1 MKRFLML
8 AGACAL
14 SAPLLVS
21 AQSAVVASAG
31 QTSVTQAQM
40 TTLLKSLDAAT
51 RERLAAD
58 PASLDQ
64 LVRAR
69 LAQSVVVAEVKAK
82 GWDQQPEVRQMV
94 EQAERDTL
102 MRSYL
107 ASVATPPA
115 DYPSDAEIQTAY
127 DQNRAVFGTPR
138 ALHFAQIYIAVPPG
152 ADAATRTKARKQA
165 DMLARQAHASGAD
178 FAALAAANSQDKPSA
193 SQGGDMGFVPESVLL
208 PEIRKAAESMKPG
221 DVSAPIETTAGFH
234 VVKLVDTRA
243 AGVRPLADVKDQLRA
258 MLRRQRT
265 QQNIQAYLAK
275 QVGPDTVAI
284 NEDALKKALTAAQ

>member
-1 MKRFLML
+1 MKRWVML

-14 SAPLLVS
+14 SAPLIAS
-21 AQSAVVASAG
+21 AQSTVIASAG
-31 QTSVTQAQM
+31 QASVTQTQM
-40 TTLLKSLDAAT
+40 TALLKSLDAGT
-51 RERLAAD
+51 RERLSAD

-82 GWDQQPEVRQMV
+82 GWDQQPEVKQMV

-107 ASVATPPA
+107 ASVAAPPA

-127 DQNRAVFGTPR
+127 DQNRAAFATPR
-138 ALHFAQIYIAVPPG
+138 ALHFAQIYVAVPSD
-152 ADAATRTKARKQA
+152 ADAATRAKARKQA
-165 DMLARQAHASGAD
+165 DDLAREAHAGGAD

-193 SQGGDMGFVPESVLL
+193 SQGGDMGFVAEGVLL
-208 PEIRKAAESMKPG
+208 PEIRKAADSMKPG
-221 DVSAPIETTAGFH
+221 DISAPIQTAAGFH
-234 VVKLVDTRA
+234 VVKLVDIRA

-265 QQNIQAYLAK
+265 QQNVQAYLAK
-275 QVGPDTVAI
+275 QVGPGTVAI
-284 NEDALKKALTAAQ
+284 NEDALKKALSAAQ

>member
-14 SAPLLVS
+14 SAPLLAS
-21 AQSAVVASAG
+21 AQSAIVASAG

-40 TTLLKSLDAAT
+40 TTLLKSLDTAT

-94 EQAERDTL
+94 EQAERDAL

-107 ASVATPPA
+107 ASIAAPAA
-115 DYPSDAEIQTAY
+115 DYPSDAEIQAAY
-127 DQNRAVFGTPR
+127 DQNRAVFTTPR
-138 ALHFAQIYIAVPPG
+138 ALHFAQIYVAVAPG
-152 ADAATRTKARKQA
+152 ADAATRAKARKQA
-165 DMLARQAHASGAD
+165 DDFTRQARASGAD

-243 AGVRPLADVKDQLRA
+243 AGVRPLAEVKDQLRA

-265 QQNIQAYLAK
+265 QQNVQAYLAK
-275 QVGPDTVAI
+275 QVGPGTVAI

>member
-14 SAPLLVS
+14 SAPLLAS
-21 AQSAVVASAG
+21 AQSAIVASAG

-40 TTLLKSLDAAT
+40 TTLLKSLDTAT

-82 GWDQQPEVRQMV
+82 GWDQQPEVRQVV
-94 EQAERDTL
+94 EQAERDAL

-107 ASVATPPA
+107 ASIAAPAA

-127 DQNRAVFGTPR
+127 DQNRAVFTTPR
-138 ALHFAQIYIAVPPG
+138 ALHFAQIYVAVAPG
-152 ADAATRTKARKQA
+152 ADATTRAKARKQA
-165 DMLARQAHASGAD
+165 GDLTRQARASGAD

-234 VVKLVDTRA
+234 VVKLVDGRA
-243 AGVRPLADVKDQLRA
+243 AGVRPLAEVKDQLRA

-265 QQNIQAYLAK
+265 QQNVQAYLAK
-275 QVGPDTVAI
+275 QVGPGTVAI

>member
-21 AQSAVVASAG
+21 AQSAVVASTG

-51 RERLAAD
+51 RERLATD

-94 EQAERDTL
+94 EQAERDAL

-107 ASVATPPA
+107 ASIATPST
-115 DYPSDAEIQTAY
+115 DYPSDTEIQTAY
-127 DQNRAVFGTPR
+127 DQNHAVFTTPR
-138 ALHFAQIYIAVPPG
+138 ALHFAQIYVAVAPG
-152 ADAATRTKARKQA
+152 ADAAIRTKARKQA
-165 DMLARQAHASGAD
+165 DDLAREAHASGAD

-243 AGVRPLADVKDQLRA
+243 AGVRPLAEVKDQLRV

-275 QVGPDTVAI
+275 QVGPGTVAI

>member
-8 AGACAL
+8 AGACVL

-40 TTLLKSLDAAT
+40 TSLLKSLDAAT

-94 EQAERDTL
+94 EQAERDAL

-107 ASVATPPA
+107 ASIAAPAA
-115 DYPSDAEIQTAY
+115 DYPSDAEIQAAY
-127 DQNRAVFGTPR
+127 DQNRAVFTTPR
-138 ALHFAQIYIAVPPG
+138 ALHFAQIYVAVAPG
-152 ADAATRTKARKQA
+152 ADTATRTKAHKQA
-165 DMLARQAHASGAD
+165 DDLARQAHASGAD
-178 FAALAAANSQDKPSA
+178 FAALAAANSQDKASA

-234 VVKLVDTRA
+234 VMKLVDTRA
-243 AGVRPLADVKDQLRA
+243 AGVRPLAEVKDQLRA

-275 QVGPDTVAI
+275 QVGPGTVAI